1 MSLTEILNGTFY
13 GNSYYSWLVAL
24 AVTIFLAFF
33 LRLIRNRVINRLRR
47 LSQRTENLVDDSIVD
62 VLSRTRFLPILV
74 VSIYFGSEF
83 LQLGR
88 IEEWIGRLT
97 VIAVLFQIAFWGDAL
112 LSVLIERYTR
122 IAVEEESSRVASRTA
137 LNFLS
142 RLLLWSLVLLVAL
155 DNVGINVTALIAS
168 LGVGGIAVALAAQNI
183 LGDLFSS
190 LSIMFDKPFVVG
202 DFIIVGEELGT
213 VEKIGLKTTRVRSLH
228 GEQLIFSN
236 TDLLN
241 SRIRNF
247 KRMYQRRIVFSIGI
261 TYETPY
267 EKLKE
272 VASMLREIVQAH
284 DLVRFDRAHFKG
296 FGDSS

>member
-1 MSLTEILNGTFY
+1 RVLGNMEAINMSLTEILNGTFY

-213 VEKIGLKTTRVRSLH
+213 VEKIGLKTTR
-228 GEQLIFSN
+228 
-236 TDLLN
+236 
-241 SRIRNF
+241 
-247 KRMYQRRIVFSIGI
+247 
-261 TYETPY
+261 
-267 EKLKE
+267 
-272 VASMLREIVQAH
+272 
-284 DLVRFDRAHFKG
+284 
-296 FGDSS
+296 